1 MSCLMETSSQLMDSS
16 VIFESMQQYWRSL
29 IMSGSNV
36 LVCFVYTHNWFVAIT
51 QVIHGQLVVLRR
63 FPRQPSETEREQNS
77 SELRGGPSGSAHL
90 RFFAKHQLML
100 QDHWY
105 GASALHGVPV
115 YSPTF
120 AGIHYACPQ
129 RDGQTELTWMG
140 IFDTQSTASN
150 SWSALLFAVTFDC
163 ARTSQLME
171 VHARRHKTFGNFFS
185 SNVCQTRP
193 KFSETLGTL

>member
-51 QVIHGQLVVLRR
+51 QVPHGQLVVLRR

-77 SELRGGPSGSAHL
+77 LELRGDPSGSAHL

-105 GASALHGVPV
+105 VASALRGVPV

-129 RDGQTELTWMG
+129 RDGQTELTWKLLDG
-140 IFDTQSTASN
+140 YFWHPVDSIKFLVCFVVCCNIWLCTDISVDGGTCS
-150 SWSALLFAVTFDC
+150 SAQNVRQFLL
-163 ARTSQLME
+163 
-171 VHARRHKTFGNFFS
+171 
-185 SNVCQTRP
+185 
-193 KFSETLGTL
+193 